1 MSKIRRKPSKAS
13 KIKLEHFANVGVF
26 EVFLEAVPTTF
37 LLILINLFGLIGVD
51 SSGNRASSL
60 GVVLFGSSS
69 YQDYDNDPVSFTL
82 FVISCATSIFSAIFG
97 MSRCPKIPKIS
108 LMSYIFN

>member
-1 MSKIRRKPSKAS
+1 MSQIRRKPSKTS
-13 KIKLEHFANVGVF
+13 KIKLEHFANVGIF

-37 LLILINLFGLIGVD
+37 LLILVSLFGLIGVD

-60 GVVLFGSSS
+60 GMVLFGSSS
-69 YQDYDNDPVSFTL
+69 YQYYYNDPASFTL

-97 MSRCPKIPKIS
+97 MSRCPKSPK
-108 LMSYIFN
+108 YH